1 MVLYRSGRVQAGWS
15 RLNREPDTDRT
26 LYTSNFR
33 VDDPLL
39 IDFRVSSPNPR
50 SMSISVIV
58 IDAKTDSHAGRVLQT
73 MREGDGLRLMN
84 ESGVFHF
91 RIDAREVGW
100 NIKVI
105 QLNREE
111 ARLYT
116 PKN

>member
-50 SMSISVIV
+50 LMSISVIL
-58 IDAKTDSHAGRVLQT
+58 IDAKTDSHAGSVLQT